1 VIDKA
6 QTLAQW
12 QRAFITRQRLPEAY
26 PLAIEA
32 SLSVPSCLSAMGQLS
47 ASTPA
52 LLGIYGAQGSGKSTL
67 AAYLAARFE
76 ALESKY
82 VVVLSLDDFYLTKAE
97 RSVLAH
103 EIHPLLCTRGVPGT
117 HDVGLLNQVV
127 SDLLEFRAPVRVP
140 RFDKLKDDRVASA
153 QFDHITQAPDLVI
166 IEGWC
171 VGVPA
176 QSRIDLAE
184 PCNTLEQVFDAKG
197 VWRRYVNQQLAV
209 NYQPVWQ
216 RFDQLWGL
224 IAPSF
229 SVVFD
234 WRLEQE
240 RRLGEISEVPIMT
253 PTEIANFI
261 QHYQRLTEHAL
272 EVVPECAQLCWRLDH
287 DRSLSLIKE
296 INDPC

>member
-1 VIDKA
+1 VTDRA
-6 QTLAQW
+6 PTLAQW
-12 QRAFITRQRLPEAY
+12 QRAFIASQRLPEAY
-26 PLAIEA
+26 PLAIE
-32 SLSVPSCLSAMGQLS
+32 SHLSATACLSAMGQLG

-67 AAYLAARFE
+67 AAYLAARLE
-76 ALESKY
+76 ALESMY

-103 EIHPLLCTRGVPGT
+103 DIHPLLCTRGVPGT
-117 HDVGLLNQVV
+117 HDIGMLNQVLTE
-127 SDLLEFRAPVRVP
+127 LLDFRAPVRVP
-140 RFDKLKDDRVASA
+140 RFDKLKDDRMASA
-153 QFDHITQAPDLVI
+153 QCDYITQAPDLVI
-166 IEGWC
+166 LEGWC

-176 QSRIDLAE
+176 QSGTDLAE
-184 PCNTLEQVFDAKG
+184 PCNTLEQMSDTNG
-197 VWRRYVNQQLAV
+197 VWRRYVNHQLAV
-209 NYQPVWQ
+209 HYQPVWQ

-240 RRLGEISEVPIMT
+240 RRLGERSEVPIMT
-253 PTEIANFI
+253 PTEIAHFI

-272 EVVPECAQLCWRLDH
+272 GVVPNCAQLCWRLDH
-287 DRSLSLIKE
+287 ERTMSLINE
-296 INDPC
+296 SDD